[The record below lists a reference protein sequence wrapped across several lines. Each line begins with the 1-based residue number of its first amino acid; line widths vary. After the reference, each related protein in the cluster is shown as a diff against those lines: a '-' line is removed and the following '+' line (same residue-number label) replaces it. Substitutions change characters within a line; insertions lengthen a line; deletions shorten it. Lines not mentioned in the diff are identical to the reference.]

1 VILRDEKNASQGED
15 KTERNKEREGK
26 QKREKQAPETKPLF
40 WFRSF
45 LNDFFLLFIN
55 SFRVCQRIIISLQ
68 NYISSLKEP
77 RTPSQHGSA
86 FAR

>member
-1 VILRDEKNASQGED
+1 MILRDEKNASQGD

-45 LNDFFLLFIN
+45 LNDFFP
-55 SFRVCQRIIISLQ
+55 SF
-68 NYISSLKEP
+68 
-77 RTPSQHGSA
+77 
-86 FAR
+86 